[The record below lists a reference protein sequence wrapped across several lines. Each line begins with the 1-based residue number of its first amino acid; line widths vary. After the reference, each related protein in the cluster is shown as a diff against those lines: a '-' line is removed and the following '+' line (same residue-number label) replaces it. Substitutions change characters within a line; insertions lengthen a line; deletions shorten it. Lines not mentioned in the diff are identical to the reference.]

1 MIHQQRDVLRI
12 KLSKRSQSKK
22 VTYPIFPFIWYT
34 GKSTTIATKIK
45 LVVCRG
51 EDRWNLPH
59 YIDSQDNF
67 LRWQKYLLYKLIVV
81 VTHSIHLSKLTN
93 CTTTK
98 GNFCCIL
105 LFQLTVM
112 KKINNKKKRKIN
124 MIMLLGLQTSAMTAR
139 NFGGNN
145 LAICVKSLKYV
156 PTFHPHH
163 PILASKENNLTL
175 KKLYP

>member
-1 MIHQQRDVLRI
+1 
-12 KLSKRSQSKK
+12 
-22 VTYPIFPFIWYT
+22 
-34 GKSTTIATKIK
+34 
-45 LVVCRG
+45 
-51 EDRWNLPH
+51 
-59 YIDSQDNF
+59 
-67 LRWQKYLLYKLIVV
+67 
-81 VTHSIHLSKLTN
+81 
-93 CTTTK
+93 
-98 GNFCCIL
+98 
-105 LFQLTVM
+105 M

-156 PTFHPHH
+156 PTFHPHN